1 LLKVCL
7 AALTSAFVKLAD
19 IDGRDRRVRRHRQRS
34 NAVGVYG
41 FGLGT
46 IIAACMTMLAESG
59 VQMTGSRAA
68 GQTVFGLCGDVTGQA
83 IMSIVFTKLGA
94 ERFMQAAWLT
104 IAASSALF
112 VIIAQVFVPRMIS
125 VANNNDAIG
134 ASP

>member
-1 LLKVCL
+1 MPSTLKPVLSICQTTMV
-7 AALTSAFVKLAD
+7 ATDGYVGPMSSAILW
-19 IDGRDRRVRRHRQRS
+19 S
-34 NAVGVYG
+34 CMGVYG

-83 IMSIVFTKLGA
+83 IMSLIFAKLGA

-104 IAASSALF
+104 VAASAALF
-112 VIIAQVFVPRMIS
+112 AIIVRVFVPRMVR
-125 VANNNDAIG
+125 VAREHGCAL
-134 ASP
+134 P